1 MAVLPSP
8 DAVGQIADNPPRRTG
23 IGTWQPDDISRAA
36 NQEGQSLERLG
47 STVGSVG
54 EEIGQS
60 ADRIQLAQ
68 GLGSAHAALAE
79 GHGALPSVTDPSQVM
94 SADPSVPAPFY
105 AGVGTKIDAA
115 RNMISNPRVR
125 AEFDAQ
131 MQPAI
136 AQFGAATTSRG
147 RAINNDTGIA
157 SLQTNTD
164 TIISKAAALDDENA
178 ASSALDGVKAQ
189 LRPLVASGALT
200 NEQGNTFAKQAA
212 QQFSEAR
219 YKVLLGQAEQTR
231 DYTKL
236 NAFLGSN
243 AGGFGAGASL
253 TFPGGANDN
262 GPSSGPVSTPAG
274 LAAYKQTTAKIESA
288 SGTNEGP
295 LKSYYQFE
303 PGTWA
308 LHAKPGD
315 TKGTAAGE
323 DGPMNRLTA
332 KNSSSLLSSL
342 GREPTPAEVYL
353 AHQQGAG
360 GAAALISN
368 PNTPAG
374 QLVPPANIRSNG
386 GDPNAPAAQFVALW
400 QNKYAKAAGQPGV
413 PFTPVAAASSGMPA
427 PGAPSVAA
435 ASAYRAG
442 LLAGTST
449 PPPDQVASIGPVGLP
464 VAPPIGAGSTTGILP
479 ADANP
484 VDTSAS
490 LGQRAP
496 PSTQWPEGA
505 QSVVANADGSLSY
518 AMTDGTYKPIPRSTA
533 TGAPH
538 PQVPTLPPNS
548 ILNLL
553 PPEKRAS
560 IQLEGIQAITRMQRE
575 DAMANQKDTR
585 GDIASINNSVK
596 QMVSGL
602 PLSEAAWAPLRS
614 QFANSAD
621 PQTRYTFAVADATRN
636 TLMRFQGSS
645 PQDVA
650 AAVANMQS
658 DYEKQV
664 NSPGG
669 DPNGVLGQ
677 VLEASKQYLQ
687 TYRQGVNQDP
697 LGRAAMAGVIGG
709 KDGQIKSID
718 PASPTLS
725 QDVADRV
732 VQAKAAAKMFGMDA
746 SPTFLRPED
755 RVALRKVAQ
764 AGGDPMVNLAK
775 GIVQGAGA
783 DAPAI
788 FRQISKEAPPLEQIG
803 QWAMD
808 PNADHSTQ
816 IRRYADTIAAW
827 NDPVAA
833 KNLPR
838 VDEKVMRS
846 SNVADPLADAA
857 SEFSQDSVG
866 RLRNTANV
874 LASESAFTGHY
885 DPKSISGLPTNL
897 IPDSYHEAVGGTR
910 DKDGNMFG
918 GITKVNGAWFSGQA
932 NGYSAIVPTNM
943 RQDMFN
949 TAIGQINQ
957 SDVDKMGPPPVST
970 GSNSGLLS
978 AEDIKKG
985 KFVAVPDDKTGTFSG
1000 KYRVQLPDPTQDN
1013 SWQPVLNQNG
1023 KPWVFDMGR
1032 AQQNGLGDRVPGA
1045 FKPPTSAPTPTVPA
1059 GPIGPQPGLVE
1070 AGNIDLAHRPIAK
1083 NADGSISTV
1092 RSMSFEEGG
1101 KEVLVPTVVGGK
1113 VVSDEEAKQHYKQ
1126 TGEHLGKFDSPASAD
1141 AYAERLHQAQS
1152 RFYKTPPSPYRNVKG
1167 LSLSPDVASADEAT
1181 IPSGNE

>member
-36 NQEGQSLERLG
+36 NQEGSSLERLG
-47 STVGSVG
+47 NTVGDVG
-54 EEIGQS
+54 AEIGRS
-60 ADRIQLAQ
+60 ADQIQLAQ
-68 GLGSAHAALAE
+68 ATGAAHAAIID
-79 GHGALPSVTDPSQVM
+79 GHGQLSSTTDPSQVL
-94 SADPSVPAPFY
+94 SDDPSKPAPNY
-105 AGVGTKIDAA
+105 TAVGQKVNDA
-115 RNMISNPRVR
+115 RNMISNPRLQ
-125 AEFDAQ
+125 AQFDASI
-131 MQPAI
+131 QPVMAS
-136 AQFGAATTSRG
+136 FGVASQQRG
-147 RAINNDTGIA
+147 RELNNQNGIA

-164 TIISKAAALDDENA
+164 AIISKAAAIDDEGA
-178 ASSALDGVKAQ
+178 ASSALDGIKAQ
-189 LRPLVASGALT
+189 LRPLVASGAMT
-200 NEQGNTFAKQAA
+200 NVEGNAFAKQAA
-212 QQFSEAR
+212 EQFSEAR

-243 AGGFGAGASL
+243 AGGFGAGANL

-274 LAAYKQTTAKIESA
+274 LAAYKQTIGKIESA
-288 SGTNEGP
+288 SGTNEGH
-295 LKSYYQFE
+295 LASYYQFE
-303 PGTWA
+303 PETWA
-308 LHAKPGD
+308 KYGAGG

-323 DGPMNRLTA
+323 DTAINRLTA
-332 KNSSSLLSSL
+332 DNSASLLKSL

-360 GAAALISN
+360 GAAALLAN

-386 GDPNAPAAQFVALW
+386 GDPNAPASQFVALW
-400 QNKYAKAAGQPGV
+400 QSKYAKAAGQPGV
-413 PFTPVAAASSGMPA
+413 PFTPIAAASSGMPA

-464 VAPPIGAGSTTGILP
+464 VAPPIGAGSTTGMLP
-479 ADANP
+479 ADTNP

-505 QSVVANADGSLSY
+505 QSVVGNADGSLSY
-518 AMTDGTYKPIPRSTA
+518 AMTDGTYKPVPRSTA

-553 PPEKRAS
+553 PADKRAS
-560 IQLEGIQAITRMQRE
+560 IQLEGIQAIQRMQRE
-575 DAMANQKDTR
+575 DASATQKDNR
-585 GDIASINNSVK
+585 NDVASINNTVK

-602 PLSEAAWAPLRS
+602 PLGEAAWAPLRS
-614 QFANSAD
+614 QFANSPD

-636 TLMRFQGSS
+636 TLMRFQGAS
-645 PQDVA
+645 PQNVA

-677 VLEASKQYLQ
+677 VLAASKQYLQ

-697 LGRAAMAGVIGG
+697 LGRAAMEGVIGG

-732 VQAKAAAKMFGMDA
+732 VQAKAAAQLFGQPT
-746 SPTFLRPED
+746 PTFLRPED

-764 AGGDPMVNLAK
+764 AGGDSMVNLAK

-788 FRQISKEAPPLEQIG
+788 FKQIGKEAPPLEQIG
-803 QWAMD
+803 QWALD

-816 IRRYADTIAAW
+816 IKRYADTIAAW
-827 NDPVAA
+827 NDPAAA

-838 VDEKVMRS
+838 VDEKTMRS
-846 SNVADPLADAA
+846 SNVADPLGDAA

-874 LASESAFTGHY
+874 LASEAAYTGHY
-885 DPKSISGLPTNL
+885 DPKAIGGLPANL

-918 GITKVNGAWFSGQA
+918 GITNVNGAWFSGQA
-932 NGYSAIVPTNM
+932 NGYNAIVPTNM
-943 RQDMFN
+943 RQDKFN

-970 GSNSGLLS
+970 GSNSGVLS

-1023 KPWVFDMGR
+1023 KPWIFDMGR

-1045 FKPPTSAPTPTVPA
+1045 FMPQAAAPAPPPR
-1059 GPIGPQPGLVE
+1059 GL
-1070 AGNIDLAHRPIAK
+1070 
-1083 NADGSISTV
+1083 
-1092 RSMSFEEGG
+1092 
-1101 KEVLVPTVVGGK
+1101 
-1113 VVSDEEAKQHYKQ
+1113 
-1126 TGEHLGKFDSPASAD
+1126 
-1141 AYAERLHQAQS
+1141 
-1152 RFYKTPPSPYRNVKG
+1152 PPRGRYQDVKG
-1167 LSLSPDVASADEAT
+1167 VPLSPDVASADEPT
-1181 IPSGNE
+1181 IPSEP